1 MTLEGYVEQVR
12 YYNEENGYSVIDLVT
27 EEELI
32 TCCGYFP
39 DLKEGENLEVEGEYS
54 FHPTYGPQFK
64 VSSFKLTGIKDTYA
78 VERYLASGTIK
89 GIGPVTAAKII
100 AKFGDDTFRIL
111 EEEPERLAEIKGISE
126 DKARNIA
133 AQLEGQSSIR
143 AAMLFL
149 QQYGI
154 SIKTGTKI
162 YQHYKDDVYDIIRTN
177 PYQLASDV
185 DGIGFI
191 TADEIAQRAG
201 IAKDFSFRIKCGLK
215 YVLSQA
221 ATEGHT
227 YLPYDL
233 FLSRSAVL
241 LGLLQ
246 DELMQSFDELIF
258 AGELIVKKS
267 DGNIRVYLKKTFM
280 VEKETTLML
289 FSLAGPISLNEK
301 DALKTMELFVEKE
314 NLMLEE
320 AQSQAVLQSMGE
332 GVSVI
337 TGGPGTGKTTIIK
350 LLIKC
355 FNKQGMDVM
364 LAAPTGRAAK
374 RMAEATG
381 YEAKT
386 IHRMLEIST
395 VDDDSSE
402 SYFAKNEEYPLE
414 TDVIIIDEMSMVD
427 IYLMHNLLKAIM
439 QGTRLVLVGDMNQL
453 PSVGPGS
460 VLKDIVLSGA
470 FPVMELTHI
479 FRQAAKSDIVTNA
492 HKIKE
497 GTHIKTDNKSEDFYF
512 LERRQSEV
520 VLEAVKYLVTRK
532 LPPYVGA
539 DPMEIQVITPTRK
552 GILGVEELNRMLQS
566 ALNPAS
572 SKKKEHNFGNVL
584 FREGDKVMQI
594 KNNYQLEWEVFNNR
608 RIMTD
613 HGHGVFNGDIGIIE
627 KIDPILR
634 TVKVV
639 FDEIREVTYDY
650 TQMDELEQAYA
661 ITVHKSQGSEY
672 PAVVMP
678 LLGAPKILL
687 TRNLLYTAVT
697 RAKRCVTIVGDSDIL
712 FGMIDNPSELKRYSG
727 LYDCIMEAGSLGE
740 RMNSV

>member
-1 MTLEGYVEQVR
+1 MTLEGYVEQVK
-12 YYNEENGYSVIDLVT
+12 YYNEENGYSVIELVT

-39 DLKEGENLEVEGEYS
+39 DLREGENLLVEGEHS

-64 VSSFKLTGIKDTYA
+64 VTSFKLLGIKDTYA
-78 VERYLASGTIK
+78 VEKYLASGTIK
-89 GIGPVTAAKII
+89 GIGPVTAAKIVL
-100 AKFGDDTFRIL
+100 KFGDDTFRIL

-154 SIKTGTKI
+154 TVKTGTKI
-162 YQHYKDDVYDIIRTN
+162 YQYYKDDVYDIIRTN

-185 DGIGFI
+185 DGIGFV
-191 TADEIAQRAG
+191 TADEIARRVG

-221 ATEGHT
+221 ANEGHT
-227 YLPYDL
+227 YLPYDI
-233 FLSRSAVL
+233 FISRSAVL
-241 LGLLQ
+241 LGLLS

-258 AGELIVKKS
+258 AGELITKKS
-267 DGNIRVYLKKTFM
+267 DDCIKVYLKKTFM
-280 VEKETTLML
+280 IEKETTLML
-289 FSLAGPISLNEK
+289 LSLCGELPFNKKEAY
-301 DALKTMELFVEKE
+301 KTIERFVEKE
-314 NLMLEE
+314 NLLLEKSQE
-320 AQSQAVLQSMGE
+320 AAVYKSMGE
-332 GVSVI
+332 GLSVI

-350 LLIKC
+350 LLIEC

-395 VDDDSSE
+395 IEGDSSE

-414 TDVIIIDEMSMVD
+414 TDVVIIDEMSMVD

-439 QGTRLVLVGDMNQL
+439 TGTRLVLVGDMNQL
-453 PSVGPGS
+453 PSVGPGA
-460 VLKDIVLSGA
+460 VLKDIVESGA
-470 FPVMELTHI
+470 FPVVELTHI

-497 GTHIKTDNKSEDFYF
+497 GVHIKTDNKSEDFYF
-512 LERRQSEV
+512 LERKQPEV
-520 VLEAVKYLVTRK
+520 VLEAVKYLVTKK

-552 GILGVEELNRMLQS
+552 GILGVEELNRMLQN

-572 SKKKEHNFGNVL
+572 SKKREHSFGNTIY
-584 FREGDKVMQI
+584 REGDKVMQI
-594 KNNYQLEWEVFNNR
+594 KNNYQLEWEVYNSRN
-608 RIMTD
+608 IMTD
-613 HGHGVFNGDIGIIE
+613 HGNGVFNGDIGIIE

-727 LYDCIMEAGSLGE
+727 LRDCIAEAGCLGE
-740 RMNSV
+740 RLDND

>member
-1 MTLEGYVEQVR
+1 MTLEGYVEQVK

-39 DLKEGENLEVEGEYS
+39 DLREGENLEVEGEYS

-78 VERYLASGTIK
+78 VEKYLASGTIK
-89 GIGPVTAAKII
+89 GIGPVTAAKIV

-111 EEEPERLAEIKGISE
+111 EEEPERLSEIKGISE

-162 YQHYKDDVYDIIRTN
+162 YQHFKDDVYDIVRTN
-177 PYQLASDV
+177 PYQLALEI

-191 TADEIAQRAG
+191 TADEIAARAG
-201 IAKDFSFRIKCGLK
+201 IRKDHEFRIRCGLK

-221 ATEGHT
+221 ANDGHT
-227 YLPYDL
+227 YLPYEI
-233 FLSRSAVL
+233 FLNKSSSL
-241 LGLLQ
+241 L
-246 DELMQSFDELIF
+246 ELDKSQLMSGFDDLIF
-258 AGELIVKKS
+258 AGELVTKKS
-267 DGNIRVYLKKTFM
+267 GGIIRVYLKKTFM
-280 VEKETTLML
+280 VEKESTRML
-289 FSLAGPISLNEK
+289 FDLAGPMSFNEME
-301 DALKTMELFVEKE
+301 ASKTIERFAEKE
-314 NLMLEE
+314 NLVLDET
-320 AQSQAVLQSMGE
+320 QSKAVLQSMGE

-381 YEAKT
+381 YSAKT

-395 VDDDSSE
+395 LDGDTGE
-402 SYFAKNEEYPLE
+402 SYFAKNEDYPLE

-427 IYLMHNLLKAIM
+427 IYLMYNLLKAVM
-439 QGTRLVLVGDMNQL
+439 QGTRLVLVGDMYQL

-460 VLKDIVLSGA
+460 VLKDIVLSKA

-497 GTHIKTDNKSEDFYF
+497 GSHIKTDNKSEDFYF
-512 LERRQSEV
+512 LERKQTEV

-552 GILGVEELNRMLQS
+552 GVLGVEELNKMLQT
-566 ALNPAS
+566 ALNPAGS
-572 SKKKEHNFGNVL
+572 RKKEHSFGSTL

-594 KNNYQLEWEVFNNR
+594 KNNYQLEWEVFNR
-608 RIMTD
+608 KRIMTD

-634 TVKVV
+634 TVKVI
-639 FDEIREVTYDY
+639 FDETKEVNYDY
-650 TQMDELEQAYA
+650 NQMDELELAYA

-678 LLGAPKILL
+678 LLGAPRILL

-712 FGMIDNPSELKRYSG
+712 FGMIDNPSEFKRYSG
-727 LYDCIMEAGSLGE
+727 LKDCIEEAADLGE
-740 RMNSV
+740 RINNV

>member
-12 YYNEENGYSVIDLVT
+12 YHNGENGYSVIDFVT

-32 TCCGYFP
+32 TCCGYLP
-39 DLKEGENLEVEGEYS
+39 ELREGEHLELTGEHS

-64 VSSFKLTGIKDTYA
+64 ISSFKLIGLKDSFA

-89 GIGPVTAAKII
+89 GIGPVTAAKIVSR
-100 AKFGDDTFRIL
+100 FGEDTYRII

-126 DKARNIA
+126 NKARDIA
-133 AQLEGQSSIR
+133 AQLEAQSSVR
-143 AAMLFL
+143 AAMIFL

-154 SIKTGTKI
+154 SIKTGTRI
-162 YQHYKDDVYDIIRTN
+162 YQYYKEDVYEIIRTN

-185 DGIGFI
+185 NGIGFM
-191 TADEIAQRAG
+191 TADEIADRAG
-201 IAKDFSFRIKCGLK
+201 IAKDFPFRIKCGLK
-215 YVLSQA
+215 YVLMQA
-221 ATEGHT
+221 ATDGHT
-227 YLPYDL
+227 YLPYEL
-233 FLSRSAVL
+233 FLSKSALL

-246 DELMQSFDELIF
+246 DELMKSFEDLIF
-258 AGELIVKKS
+258 SGELIAKRDS
-267 DGNIRVYLKKTFM
+267 EQLRIYLKKNFIMEQEVTR
-280 VEKETTLML
+280 ML
-289 FSLAGPISLNEK
+289 FELSGKIDFDKKSAVKTIEKFADKESLILDE
-301 DALKTMELFVEKE
+301 
-314 NLMLEE
+314 
-320 AQSQAVLQSMGE
+320 SQNMAVLQSMGE

-337 TGGPGTGKTTIIK
+337 TGGPGTGKTTIVK

-355 FNKQGMDVM
+355 FNNQGMDVM

-374 RMAEATG
+374 RMTEATG

-386 IHRMLEIST
+386 VHRMLEISS
-395 VDDDSSE
+395 VDDDNSE
-402 SYFAKNEEYPLE
+402 TYFGRNEDCPLE

-427 IYLMHNLLKAIM
+427 IYLMNHLLKAVV
-439 QGTRLVLVGDMNQL
+439 QGSRLVLVGDMNQL

-460 VLKDIVLSGA
+460 VLKDIVQSGA

-497 GTHIKTDNKSEDFYF
+497 GRHISLDNNSRDFYF
-512 LERRQSEV
+512 LNRLQPEV

-532 LPPYVGA
+532 LPPYVEA

-552 GILGVEELNRMLQS
+552 GVLGVEELNRMLQQ

-572 SKKKEHNFGNVL
+572 AGKREYTLGNII
-584 FREGDKVMQI
+584 FREGDKVMQT
-594 KNNYQLEWEVFNNR
+594 KNNYQLEWEVYNSR

-613 HGHGVFNGDIGIIE
+613 HGSGVFNGDIGII
-627 KIDPILR
+627 KSIDPVMR

-639 FDEIREVTYDY
+639 FDDVREVSYEY
-650 TQMDELEQAYA
+650 TQMEELEQAYA

-678 LLGAPKILL
+678 LLGAPRILL

-697 RAKRCVTIVGDSDIL
+697 RAKKCVTIVGDSDIL
-712 FGMIDNPSELKRYSG
+712 LGMIDNPSEMKRYSG
-727 LYDCIMEAGSLGE
+727 LYECIKEAENLGE
-740 RMNSV
+740 RMDNA